1 VRQDAPHYFR
11 VCVCVTE
18 PAVPLL
24 ALNLECKHYFRLHA
38 EVSHPAQTLS
48 PIYHRKV
55 SSRVSKGRKAKKLKK
70 HWLFYGSTPALQIAQ
85 AYPANIRVKTTVQY
99 RTAQVTFNG
108 TSSLSFDTPTHFRI
122 VGFDISSFHFVNV
135 SPRSGASFPRAQYL
149 PHRPPPLPIAPSEI
163 SSGCAPPL

>member
-1 VRQDAPHYFR
+1 MRQDAPHYFR

-99 RTAQVTFNG
+99 GTAQVTFNG
-108 TSSLSFDTPTHFRI
+108 TSTLFVRHTNTLSNSWIQRRFVSFCQCQPTFGHI
-122 VGFDISSFHFVNV
+122 ISPPPIPATSTSPSFN
-135 SPRSGASFPRAQYL
+135 RFPRDL
-149 PHRPPPLPIAPSEI
+149 
-163 SSGCAPPL
+163 